1 MAEGWSYGY
10 GGWLSPSVFYIP
22 ADENADTA
30 AVTLETA
37 GEMQLRDEQFRALD
51 LERLAQ
57 LAARIRQKAEAVED
71 TEIANGR
78 ISCTVNARE
87 GQKLLLSVPSSKGW
101 TVVRNGQKIEM
112 AAFEGSLAEISLVPG
127 ENHITMQYRTPGLA
141 AGILMSLTGLGITV
155 YADGKRRKERKTG
168 EDRNYRSNGS

>member
-1 MAEGWSYGY
+1 MREGWGYGY

-22 ADENADTA
+22 ADDNADTA

-51 LERLAQ
+51 LSRLAQ
-57 LAARIRQKAEAVED
+57 LAAMIRQKAVTVKD
-71 TEIANGR
+71 LEIKNGR
-78 ISCTVNARE
+78 ISCSVNAGE
-87 GQKLLLSVPSSKGW
+87 GQKLLLSVPASKGW
-101 TVVRNGQKIEM
+101 TVIRNGQKTEM
-112 AAFEGSLAEISLVPG
+112 EAFEGSLAEISLVPG

-141 AGILMSLTGLGITV
+141 AGILMSLTGLGIII
-155 YADGKRRKERKTG
+155 YAHGERRKERKTG